1 MTRMSFPTILNT
13 IYCNGGMHNCVITS
27 VVICFR
33 KDDTTTSDF
42 MICQVPIDDTAV
54 KSGETIMVCDHNL

>member
-1 MTRMSFPTILNT
+1 
-13 IYCNGGMHNCVITS
+13 MHNCVITS